1 MEKVTTPGQLDKP
14 HRAFPEGFDP
24 LALDNQLCFPLY
36 AASHAIVKS
45 YGPHLAALDLTYTQY
60 IAMMVLWEERT
71 VSVGHLGERL
81 RLDSGTLTPLLKK
94 LEAKELVTRR
104 RSQEDERRLDVTVTE
119 KGMALRERAKG
130 VPECVASCINLTPQE
145 IVEIRRLLDKIMVS
159 LDARG

>member
-1 MEKVTTPGQLDKP
+1 MPTKTEGGHQ
-14 HRAFPEGFDP
+14 AFPEGFDP

-45 YGPHLAALDLTYTQY
+45 YGPHLAELDLTYTQY

-119 KGMALRERAKG
+119 KGMALRERAEG
-130 VPECVASCINLTPQE
+130 VPECVASRINLAPQE
-145 IVEIRRLLDKIMVS
+145 VVEMRRLLDKIIVS

>member
-1 MEKVTTPGQLDKP
+1 MPTKTEGGHQ
-14 HRAFPEGFDP
+14 AFPEGFDP

-45 YGPHLAALDLTYTQY
+45 YGPHLAELDLTYTQY

-71 VSVGHLGERL
+71 VSVGHLGKRL
-81 RLDSGTLTPLLKK
+81 HLDSGTLTPLLKK
-94 LEAKELVTRR
+94 LEAKGLVTRR

-119 KGMALRERAKG
+119 KGMALRERAEG
-130 VPECVASCINLTPQE
+130 VPECVASRINLAPQE
-145 IVEIRRLLDKIMVS
+145 VVEMRRLLDKIIVS

>member
-1 MEKVTTPGQLDKP
+1 
-14 HRAFPEGFDP
+14 
-24 LALDNQLCFPLY
+24 
-36 AASHAIVKS
+36 
-45 YGPHLAALDLTYTQY
+45 
-60 IAMMVLWEERT
+60 MMVLWEERT

>member
-1 MEKVTTPGQLDKP
+1 MPTKTEGGHQ
-14 HRAFPEGFDP
+14 AFPEGFDP

-45 YGPHLAALDLTYTQY
+45 YGPHLAELDLTYTQY